1 MLQKIRNGLM
11 SKLVSKAKIF
21 ARQAHESIDQRR
33 KYTNEPYIVHPAAVA
48 KLVATITDDEGM
60 ICAAWLH
67 DVLEDTNVTFHELV
81 KEFGN
86 DIAVLVLE
94 LTDISKAEDGNR
106 KIRKQKDFEHTR
118 QASTRAKTVK
128 LANLIDNSRSIT
140 EFDPRFA
147 KVYMEEKTKLLSAL
161 AEGNSELYSIARKI
175 VDDYHAT

>member
-1 MLQKIRNGLM
+1 MEIGK
-11 SKLVSKAKIF
+11 S
-21 ARQAHESIDQRR
+21 ES
-33 KYTNEPYIVHPAAVA
+33 
-48 KLVATITDDEGM
+48 
-60 ICAAWLH
+60 
-67 DVLEDTNVTFHELV
+67 
-81 KEFGN
+81 
-86 DIAVLVLE
+86 
-94 LTDISKAEDGNR
+94 
-106 KIRKQKDFEHTR
+106 RKQKDFEHTR